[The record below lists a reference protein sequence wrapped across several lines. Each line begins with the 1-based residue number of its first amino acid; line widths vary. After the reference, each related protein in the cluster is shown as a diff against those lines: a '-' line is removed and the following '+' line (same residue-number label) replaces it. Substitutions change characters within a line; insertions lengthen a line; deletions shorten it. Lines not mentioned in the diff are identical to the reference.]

1 MALEDFAAQLGYV
14 NRPDEGGRAQWYNG
28 DMRLR
33 NGEDGGTLST
43 LLPWYDRFTTTMDAQ
58 GRPVFGTD
66 ARAEGQSEVFQGPDG
81 RAYLRVDNPQL
92 TEQHREVGGKPSDLI
107 YDPQKGYGIEVGLQ
121 ERWARQFQQDDTL
134 EKIAN
139 NMPIIM
145 GIIFGGAAASGALGG
160 AGAAAGEGAAVGGG
174 AGAAGG
180 GAAGTLP
187 EAYWSMLA
195 GDASAAAGSGA
206 GTAAAG
212 TGAAGALGGAGG
224 IGTAGSVLSAS
235 ELASLGYTA
244 ADMAALG
251 LSAGEIAAATG
262 GVATGVQAGVGA
274 GGAMASAG
282 GALGSS
288 GAGSTATGSGFFDLA
303 KSALGTPG
311 VSQLLSGG
319 LQSLG
324 GYLGSR
330 AQANAVGN
338 ANDLLWRQYQ
348 QNREDLTPYRM
359 AGYGA
364 LGGLVDM
371 TTPGKQ
377 LDRLRLDPGYDFRR
391 SEGQQALD
399 SKLRAG
405 GKFYSGTGI
414 KAAADYNQ
422 NFASNEFNNAYNRLA
437 GLAGTGQA
445 AANSTAQLG
454 QNTANTMANNTV
466 DIGNARASGYGAIAG
481 GLSGALNSYQNAQ
494 QTQQLFD
501 LLSKRS

>member
-160 AGAAAGEGAAVGGG
+160 AGAAAGEGAAY
-174 AGAAGG
+174 GAAAESAAGMVPTTGYG
-180 GAAGTLP
+180 GAAAATGAGGAALP
-187 EAYWSMLA
+187 ESYWSMLA
-195 GDASAAAGSGA
+195 DGAVASDAAPAAAGTVNAGGASA
-206 GTAAAG
+206 GTAAGESSWLAG
-212 TGAAGALGGAGG
+212 GLDGALGDTAAGYSAGMGSSNALTGAAG
-224 IGTAGSVLSAS
+224 
-235 ELASLGYTA
+235 
-244 ADMAALG
+244 
-251 LSAGEIAAATG
+251 
-262 GVATGVQAGVGA
+262 
-274 GGAMASAG
+274 
-282 GALGSS
+282 SS
-288 GAGSTATGSGFFDLA
+288 GLNYFDLA
-303 KSALGTPG
+303 KKAISTPG

-330 AQANAVGN
+330 AQANAVGD
-338 ANDLLWRQYQ
+338 ANDLLWREYQ

-377 LDRLRLDPGYDFRR
+377 LDRLRLDPGYDFRL

-437 GLAGTGQA
+437 ALAGTGQSA
-445 AANSTAQLG
+445 TNTTAQLG
-454 QNTANTMANNTV
+454 QNTAQQAANNTV

>member
-43 LLPWYDRFTTTMDAQ
+43 LLPWYDRFTTTMDTQ

-212 TGAAGALGGAGG
+212 TGAAGAASSGASAGLLPSLGFAEAGTALGGYGAAGGGAFGGAAGTAGLIEAGAAAAGGAGG
-224 IGTAGSVLSAS
+224 
-235 ELASLGYTA
+235 
-244 ADMAALG
+244 
-251 LSAGEIAAATG
+251 
-262 GVATGVQAGVGA
+262 
-274 GGAMASAG
+274 
-282 GALGSS
+282 
-288 GAGSTATGSGFFDLA
+288 ATGSGFFDLA

-330 AQANAVGN
+330 AQANAVGD
-338 ANDLLWRQYQ
+338 ANNLLWRQYQ

-377 LDRLRLDPGYDFRR
+377 LDRLRLDPGYDFRL

-437 GLAGTGQA
+437 ALAGTGQS
-445 AANSTAQLG
+445 AANTTAQLG
-454 QNTANTMANNTV
+454 QNTAQQAANNTV

-481 GLSGALNSYQNAQ
+481 GLSGALNSYNNAQ